1 MKVKK
6 TYFPI
11 VGLCAVALLGAC
23 ATSPVLTEFPAGAQ
37 ALDARAIQ
45 AALAGKSFQSGTFL
59 VGFGADQSLSG
70 ALGGRADSGTW
81 RAEDGRVCTQF
92 RIFPSGCGE
101 LRQASDGLYV
111 RRVNGQVTKLEPKS

>member
-1 MKVKK
+1 MKFLIP
-6 TYFPI
+6 TYA
-11 VGLCAVALLGAC
+11 LCAATLLSAC

-45 AALAGKSFQSGTFL
+45 AALAGKSFQIGTFL
-59 VGFGADQSLSG
+59 IGFGADQSLSG

-92 RIFPSGCGE
+92 RAFHSGCGE
-101 LRQASDGLYV
+101 LRQAPDGLYV
-111 RRVNGQVTKLEPKS
+111 KRVNGQVTKLEPKS